1 MEKKCYK
8 EKNDEVRTKIKTQ
21 EILKKNKKKK
31 NNDNA
36 WEKEEETKDKLR
48 EVGVKFKMS
57 GAVLHQPARWNMPGS
72 GPEYI

>member
-1 MEKKCYK
+1 MLQREEWWGKDKNKDTRNFKKK
-8 EKNDEVRTKIKTQ
+8 
-21 EILKKNKKKK
+21 KKKK

-36 WEKEEETKDKLR
+36 WAKEEETKDKLR

-57 GAVLHQPARWNMPGS
+57 GVVLHQPARWNIPGS

>member
-8 EKNDEVRTKIKTQ
+8 EKSDEVRTKIKTQ
-21 EILKKNKKKK
+21 EILKKKKKK
-31 NNDNA
+31 NDNA

-57 GAVLHQPARWNMPGS
+57 GVVLYQPGRWNIPGN